1 MFVSHRDEIEKK
13 QIESPSSN
21 KVTKQ
26 VLVGPEQ
33 GWKDHVMRMFTLGKG
48 GFAPRHAHPWQ
59 HIIYGVEGKGMLFM
73 DGKDYPLKAGSTAY
87 VPADILHQISNAGD
101 ENFVFICI
109 VPEFGD
115 K

>member
-1 MFVSHRDEIEKK
+1 MYVSHRDEIAKK
-13 QIESPSSN
+13 ELEGKGMN
-21 KVTKQ
+21 NVTKQ

-33 GWKDHVMRMFTLGKG
+33 GWEDYVMRMFTLKKEGY
-48 GFAPRHAHPWQ
+48 APRHSHQWQ
-59 HIIYGVEGKGMLFM
+59 HIIYAVEGIGTLYM

-87 VPADILHQISNAGD
+87 VPSGIEHQILNAG
-101 ENFVFICI
+101 ENNFVFLCI